1 MNKTSILLLVSVFSV
16 LMFTVGY
23 KIGDSRGYSDGY
35 NEGYRYD
42 CKEEIGQLYK
52 QVKSQ
57 SKALEYTD
65 SMIKNVMRM
74 NDSLRN
80 KEEFQRIAEERLER
94 ERVDSIN
101 RAKYSKYAARYNDSI
116 NKKVGGY
123 VNNFVMEDGRIN
135 LLVCRVKPYSTLK
148 ECECWNSA
156 KKDDM
161 ESYSQAMARCQEYAR
176 NRFSSG
182 KKVKGKK

>member
-1 MNKTSILLLVSVFSV
+1 MNKTSWVSLVLVGLV
-16 LMFTVGY
+16 LAFTLGY
-23 KIGDSRGYSDGY
+23 KMGDSRGYADGY

-42 CKEEIGQLYK
+42 CKEEIGLLYK

-57 SKALEYTD
+57 SKALDYTD
-65 SMIKNVMRM
+65 STIKMVMRL
-74 NDSLRN
+74 NDSLRS

-101 RAKYSKYAARYNDSI
+101 RAKYSKYAARYSDSV
-116 NKKVGGY
+116 NNEVGGY
-123 VNNFVMEDGRIN
+123 VSNFVMADGRVN
-135 LLVCRVKPYSTLK
+135 LLVCGVKPYNTLK
-148 ECECWNSA
+148 ECECWNNA
-156 KKDDM
+156 KKDGL

>member
-1 MNKTSILLLVSVFSV
+1 MNKTSILLVVLSVSFIVFV
-16 LMFTVGY
+16 VGY
-23 KIGDSRGYSDGY
+23 KVGENIGYNDGY
-35 NEGYRYD
+35 DVGYRYD
-42 CKEEIGQLYK
+42 CKEEIGLLYN
-52 QVKSQ
+52 QVKSH
-57 SKALEYTD
+57 SRALEYTD
-65 SMIKNVMRM
+65 STIKKVMRL

-123 VNNFVMEDGRIN
+123 VKNFVMEDGRLN
-135 LLVCRVKPYSTLK
+135 LLVCGVKPYNTLK
-148 ECECWNSA
+148 ECECWNNA
-156 KKDDM
+156 KKDGL